1 MRYPIAI
8 EEGNDRQAYGVVF
21 PDLPGCYSAGDSFDE
36 AVANA
41 EEAALLWLE
50 DHLEKGHGAPAPS
63 KIEDLKGKREYRGFV
78 WAFVAV
84 DLSKLSKKAIRL
96 NITLPE
102 TLLTAIDNRAERLG
116 ETRSGFLARAAME
129 RLEKEAA

>member
-8 EEGNDRQAYGVVF
+8 EARHKAHAYGVVF
-21 PDLPGCYSAGDSFDE
+21 PDLRGCYSAGDSFDE

-50 DHLEKGHGAPAPS
+50 AHLEKGHGAPAAG
-63 KIEDLKGKREYRGFV
+63 KIENLKGKKEYRGWV
-78 WAFVAV
+78 WALVDV
-84 DLSKLSKKAIRL
+84 DLSKLSKKAIRV
-96 NITLPE
+96 NVTLPE
-102 TLLTAIDNRAERLG
+102 TLLTAIDNRAERIG

-129 RLEKEAA
+129 RLEKDAA

>member
-8 EEGNDRQAYGVVF
+8 EPGDERQAHGVAF

-36 AVANA
+36 ALANA

-50 DHLEKGHGAPAPS
+50 AHLEQGRGAPKPS
-63 KIEDLKGKREYRGFV
+63 RIEDLKGKRAYRGWV
-78 WAFVAV
+78 WAIVNV
-84 DLSKLSKKAIRL
+84 DLSKLSSKAIRV
-96 NITLPE
+96 NVTLPE
-102 TLLTAIDNRAERLG
+102 TLLHAIDSRAERIG

-129 RLEKEAA
+129 RLEKDAV

>member
-8 EEGNDRQAYGVVF
+8 EAGDAGHAYGVAF
-21 PDLPGCYSAGDSFDE
+21 PDMPGCYSAGDSFDE

-50 DHLEKGHGAPAPS
+50 DHLEKGLGAPTAS
-63 KIEDLKGKREYRGFV
+63 RIEDLKGKRDYRGWV
-78 WAFVAV
+78 WAFVDV
-84 DLSKLSKKAIRL
+84 DLSKLSKKAVRV
-96 NITLPE
+96 NVTFPE
-102 TLLTAIDNRAERLG
+102 TLLAAIDNRAERIG

-129 RLEKEAA
+129 RLEKVAA

>member
-8 EEGNDRQAYGVVF
+8 EAGDEGHAYGVAF
-21 PDLPGCYSAGDSFDE
+21 PDMPGCYSAGDSFDE
-36 AVANA
+36 ALANA

-50 DHLEKGHGAPAPS
+50 DHLEKGHGAPAAS
-63 KIEDLKGKREYRGFV
+63 KIEDLRRKREYRGWV
-78 WAFVAV
+78 WALV
-84 DLSKLSKKAIRL
+84 DVDISKLSTKAIRV
-96 NITLPE
+96 NVTLPE
-102 TLLTAIDNRAERLG
+102 TLLTAIDNRAERIG